1 MSAVIHRFGAVTVYL
16 GHQSGKYPDGNQV
29 LVHGQDAV
37 VAFDTPMVARTLNG
51 VFDEVQAVIL
61 GHVHED
67 HLAGLSALPPTALW
81 VHEGDLQAAQSWEG
95 MSAHFGYAPEVLT
108 VWRERM
114 EREFHYKAR
123 PDAQAYADGQTWS
136 LGGSVQV
143 RAHHLPG
150 HTSGHCALLVE
161 SEGVAFI
168 GDIDLSG
175 FGPYYG
181 DATSSL
187 SQFRASL
194 RAVRELDARVWVT
207 SHHRGVVTSR
217 QDFDSAL
224 SAFAARIDQRNE
236 KLLGML
242 RQEPQS
248 LESLVQTRLAY
259 PPGFESAFVNDAER
273 RMIEQHL
280 NELIQ
285 AGEVRSVEGESGAI
299 FCVA

>member
-1 MSAVIHRFGAVTVYL
+1 
-16 GHQSGKYPDGNQV
+16 
-29 LVHGQDAV
+29 
-37 VAFDTPMVARTLNG
+37 
-51 VFDEVQAVIL
+51 
-61 GHVHED
+61 
-67 HLAGLSALPPTALW
+67 
-81 VHEGDLQAAQSWEG
+81 
-95 MSAHFGYAPEVLT
+95 
-108 VWRERM
+108 
-114 EREFHYKAR
+114 
-123 PDAQAYADGQTWS
+123 
-136 LGGSVQV
+136 
-143 RAHHLPG
+143 
-150 HTSGHCALLVE
+150 VE

-224 SAFAARIDQRNE
+224 SAFAARIDQRSE

-242 RQEPQS
+242 RQAPQS
-248 LESLVQTRLAY
+248 LESLVHTRLVY

-280 NELIQ
+280 DELIQ
-285 AGEVRSVEGESGAI
+285 TGEVRSVEDKSGSL